1 MIQVVSYTLKP
12 VETMKL
18 LEDHVVR
25 FLNRLTSYNHMMTL
39 NEQLVK
45 HQLRSKFIMEALSL
59 LSKKLKEKS
68 QAKTNILKQKATILA
83 CLSVVEALIN
93 PKSPAVKSLNI
104 G

>member
-1 MIQVVSYTLKP
+1 MLIRVTASAPKASDEEEKEGAKEMIQVVSYTLKP

-68 QAKTNILKQKATILA
+68 QAKTNILK
-83 CLSVVEALIN
+83 
-93 PKSPAVKSLNI
+93 
-104 G
+104 